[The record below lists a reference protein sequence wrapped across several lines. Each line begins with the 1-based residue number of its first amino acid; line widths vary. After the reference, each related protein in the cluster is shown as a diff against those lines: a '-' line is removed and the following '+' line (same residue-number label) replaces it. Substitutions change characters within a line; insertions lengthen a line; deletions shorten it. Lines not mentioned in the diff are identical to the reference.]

1 MAMVDRVSLGPS
13 VERGAAARRERAVR
27 PAGSGIV
34 AREGR
39 NADAGVVDVGL
50 VDWSGASAEEVAA
63 GFAAGI
69 EACLDECFR
78 RWSPLVYTFAYR
90 LLASHG
96 EAEDVTQQVFVGAWR
111 SRGSYRPEAGSLAG
125 WLLGHARHRVADRQR
140 GRARD
145 SRILQRVTDATSPD
159 DRRTTADGVID
170 RLLLSEQLAS
180 LPEPRGTVLRLAFF
194 EDCTH
199 AQIAERLDLPLGTV
213 KSHARRGLLELRERL
228 R

>member
-1 MAMVDRVSLGPS
+1 MAMVEQVSLGPS
-13 VERGAAARRERAVR
+13 VERGPSARRHGAVR
-27 PAGSGIV
+27 SAAGGV
-34 AREGR
+34 FGNEGR
-39 NADAGVVDVGL
+39 SSDRDRVDAGL
-50 VDWSGASAEEVAA
+50 VDWSSASAGEVAD
-63 GFAAGI
+63 GFAAGM

-145 SRILQRVTDATSPD
+145 SRILQAVAEATGPTDAGP
-159 DRRTTADGVID
+159 TADAVVD

-180 LPEPRGTVLRLAFF
+180 LPEPRGTVLRLAFY